1 MSFLNNII
9 WPGPKGLLE
18 IVVMAVA
25 LYYLMLFFQGTRG
38 AQVLSGFALVLVS
51 LLVLTYVFDLGTLTW
66 LLQRFSVYLAVAF
79 LVIFQPEIRRALA
92 ELGRQHFFAGPEDRP
107 LVDRLVRSATTMAE
121 EKIGAIIAIERDVA
135 LKAVQEA
142 GTPVDAA
149 VTPELLASIFYPH
162 TPLHDGGVIIQ
173 GDRIAAAGCL
183 FPLSQREGLARA
195 LGTRHRAAIG
205 LTEETDAVV
214 IVVSEETG
222 AISLAY
228 RGKLRRGLDE
238 QRLRRILTSVL
249 GRGRTRG
256 AGKESRV
263 RRVVEQLRLA
273 VSRPRSSSTAHEIQD
288 HAG

>member
-1 MSFLNNII
+1 MSFLNSIL
-9 WPGPKGLLE
+9 WPGPKGVLE
-18 IVVMAVA
+18 ILVMAVA

-38 AQVLSGFALVLVS
+38 AQVLYGFAL
-51 LLVLTYVFDLGTLTW
+51 LLITLMVITYVFDLGTLTW

-92 ELGRQHFFAGPEDRP
+92 EIGRRHIFATQEERT
-107 LVDRLVRSATTMAE
+107 LVDRLVKSAMTMAE
-121 EKIGAIIAIERDVA
+121 GKIGAIMAIEREVA
-135 LKAVQEA
+135 LKAVQDA
-142 GTPVDAA
+142 GTPVDAEL
-149 VTPELLASIFYPH
+149 TPELLASIFYPH

-183 FPLSQREGLARA
+183 FPLSQREGLART

-214 IVVSEETG
+214 IVISEETG

-238 QRLRRILTSVL
+238 ERLRRILGSVL
-249 GRGRTRG
+249 GRSRSLT
-256 AGKESRV
+256 KTESRV
-263 RRVVEQLRLA
+263 RRALSGVRNASMRWRSVTARSVEN
-273 VSRPRSSSTAHEIQD
+273 